1 MASTS
6 GLPPLDPLFKSNA
19 KRTYSVFSSYPDA
32 GLREEEKSARLR
44 LSVKINDE
52 YKHYKQLPSAL
63 LAQQGPVG
71 PARPTEMR
79 KAITAGPSSS
89 ETTRMIASIDTT
101 PEQRVSTFSNPSKL
115 SQALMLHKTTRTVK
129 PTYHAPWKL
138 VRVISGHLGWVR
150 SVAVEPGNKWFA
162 TGAGDRV
169 IKIWNL
175 ASGELRLSLTGHIS
189 TVRGLAV
196 SPRHPYLFSC
206 GEDKMVKCWDLEANK
221 VIRHYHGH
229 LSGVYALSLHPTL
242 DVLVTCGRDA
252 SARVWDMRTKA
263 QIHVLSGHTG
273 TIADVKCQDS
283 DPQVITGSMDSTVR
297 LWDLAAGKTMVTLTH
312 HKKAVRAI
320 AIHPTEYSFAT
331 GSAGGNNIKKWKCPE
346 GAFVFNFGGHNAII
360 NSLSV
365 NSEGVFFSG
374 SDNGSMTFW
383 DYATGTP
390 FQNMEDI
397 PQPGSLE
404 AEAGIFCSTF
414 DMTGTRLITGS
425 ADKTIKVYAE
435 QAS

>member
-1 MASTS
+1 MSTHA
-6 GLPPLDPLFKSNA
+6 LPPLEPQLRHNA
-19 KRTYSVFSSYPDA
+19 KRTRAVFASCPDDSITDEERSV
-32 GLREEEKSARLR
+32 RLR
-44 LSVKINDE
+44 LAVKINDE
-52 YKHYKQLPSAL
+52 FRQFKELPPAL
-63 LAQQGPVG
+63 LSQQGAIG
-71 PARPTEMR
+71 PARPKETR
-79 KAITAGPSSS
+79 KMITANGDA
-89 ETTRMIASIDTT
+89 ETSRMIAKIDNT
-101 PEQRVSTFSNPSKL
+101 PVAQPSTFSSTKL
-115 SQALMLHKTTRTVK
+115 SHALALHKTTRTIK
-129 PTYHAPWKL
+129 PTYHPPWKL

-169 IKIWNL
+169 IKIWDL
-175 ASGELRLSLTGHIS
+175 ASGELKLSLTGHIS

-206 GEDKMVKCWDLEANK
+206 GEDKMVKCWDLESNK

-229 LSGVYALSLHPTL
+229 LSGVYAMDLHPTL

-263 QIHVLSGHTG
+263 NIHTLTGHGG
-273 TIADVKCQDS
+273 TVADVKCQES

-312 HKKAVRAI
+312 HKKSVRAL
-320 AIHPTEYSFAT
+320 AIHPTEYSFAS

-346 GAFVFNFGGHNAII
+346 GSFVFNFSGHNAII
-360 NSLSV
+360 NTLSV
-365 NSEGVFFSG
+365 NAEGVFFSG
-374 SDNGSMTFW
+374 GDNGTLTFW
-383 DYATGTP
+383 DYNTGTP
-390 FQNMEDI
+390 FQNLDDV

-404 AEAGIFCSTF
+404 AEAGVFCSTF
-414 DMTGTRLITGS
+414 DMTGTRLITGG

-435 QAS
+435 QSQ